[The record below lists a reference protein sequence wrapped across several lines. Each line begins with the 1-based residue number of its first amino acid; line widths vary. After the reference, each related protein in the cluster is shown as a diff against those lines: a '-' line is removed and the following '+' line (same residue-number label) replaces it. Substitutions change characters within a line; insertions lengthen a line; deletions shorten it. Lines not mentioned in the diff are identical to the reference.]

1 MVFRVNKISKPQH
14 KDVLN
19 ILFNVVY
26 YIHTVN
32 GGTNMQPTLV
42 RTLAE
47 YAYLREQL
55 LAEYREAIDEQTLRD
70 TLEGISS
77 LPEALAAVVRSY
89 LEDLMVAAALGMRIG
104 DMQERLSRIET
115 RVEKKRATITTVM
128 EKADLRKLEQPDFT
142 ASLRAVPP
150 GLVVADETLIPA
162 DYWKPQPAKLD
173 KRGLLAALNAGGTV
187 PGAIL
192 GNGGTTLSVRTK

>member
-1 MVFRVNKISKPQH
+1 VQP
-14 KDVLN
+14 VLA
-19 ILFNVVY
+19 
-26 YIHTVN
+26 
-32 GGTNMQPTLV
+32 
-42 RTLAE
+42 RSLAE
-47 YAYLREQL
+47 HAYLREQL
-55 LAEYREAIDEQTLRD
+55 LAEYRETIDEQTLRD

-104 DMQERLSRIET
+104 DMQERLSRIEA
-115 RVEKKRATITTVM
+115 RAEKKRSTITAVM

-142 ASLRAVPP
+142 ASLRSVPR
-150 GLVVADETLIPA
+150 GLVVADETLIPQ

-173 KRGLLAALNAGGTV
+173 KRGLLAALNAGETV
-187 PGAIL
+187 LGATL

>member
-1 MVFRVNKISKPQH
+1 
-14 KDVLN
+14 
-19 ILFNVVY
+19 
-26 YIHTVN
+26 
-32 GGTNMQPTLV
+32 MQPVLV
-42 RTLAE
+42 RSLAE
-47 YAYLREQL
+47 HAYLRQHL

-89 LEDLMVAAALGMRIG
+89 LDDLTIAAALGLRIG
-104 DMQERLSRIET
+104 DMQERLSRIEA
-115 RVEKKRATITTVM
+115 RVEKKRVTITSVM

-150 GLVVADETLIPA
+150 GLVVGDEGLIPA

-173 KRGLLAALNAGGTV
+173 KRGVLAALNGGASV
-187 PGAIL
+187 PGVSL
-192 GNGGTTLSVRTK
+192 GNGGTTLSVRTR

>member
-1 MVFRVNKISKPQH
+1 MEP
-14 KDVLN
+14 
-19 ILFNVVY
+19 ILA
-26 YIHTVN
+26 
-32 GGTNMQPTLV
+32 
-42 RTLAE
+42 RSLAE
-47 YAYLREQL
+47 HAYLREHL

-89 LEDLMVAAALGMRIG
+89 LEDLTVAAALGMRIG
-104 DMQERLSRIET
+104 DMQERLSRIEA
-115 RVEKKRATITTVM
+115 RVERKRVTITEVM
-128 EKADLRKLEQPDFT
+128 EKADIRKLEEPDFT

-150 GLVVADETLIPA
+150 GLVVADESLIPQ

-173 KRGLLAALNAGGTV
+173 KRGLLSALNAGMSV
-187 PGAIL
+187 PGVSL